1 MGNLIRWLLLPVI
14 SLLITGCDF
23 GLSLGDDGTIRS
35 STNKDIIRGLA
46 GAYETVRESEGE
58 SSARRDLIMR
68 EAVKNNANLDGKFIE
83 YLESNPNY
91 SNVKVSG
98 MSKSSGEGMINVS
111 TVSFDV
117 KNEFSVILRF
127 ITEEATVIGPLR
139 WHKLPVLSEYQIEV
153 NKKTIPFQIDSAMVM
168 FGIINKNKNQF
179 ADFFAKIING
189 KKDRDISYIDLNSGE
204 QMLNNA
210 LEISRK
216 EYNNY
221 WIEFQV
227 NRDYHLSQCVDSI
240 KFYRSASESM
250 SAEQVAQ
257 KECVDEATRI
267 EDCMKKVGA
276 RADFCYF
283 NYSTEPNKNLWVVL
297 SNKKEAVNR
306 YIQSKIDE
314 KDPDIGGLPNTL
326 IPILLIH
333 PARFV
338 SDCIGESRVTSS
350 SSDNE
355 NLIIN
360 RRECNINIV
369 KLNQCFAQEGKN
381 LNDCIGEIF
390 FSEEREGVIPIFG
403 AP

>member
-1 MGNLIRWLLLPVI
+1 MGNLIRWLLLPVM

-23 GLSLGDDGTIRS
+23 GLSFGDDGTIRS

-58 SSARRDLIMR
+58 SSARRDFMQK

-117 KNEFSVILRF
+117 KHEFSVILRF

-168 FGIINKNKNQF
+168 FGIINKNKDQF
-179 ADFFAKIING
+179 ADFFSKTISS
-189 KKDRDISYIDLNSGE
+189 KKDQDISYVDLGSVE
-204 QMLNNA
+204 RLLSNA
-210 LEISRK
+210 FEISRK
-216 EYNNY
+216 EYNKY
-221 WIEFQV
+221 WAEFQV
-227 NRDYHLSQCVDSI
+227 NRDYHLSKCVDEV
-240 KFYRSASESM
+240 KFYRSESGAM

-283 NYSTEPNKNLWVVL
+283 GYSTELNKNLWSDLLDAKEEANKYIQRKIKKKEQETGSL
-297 SNKKEAVNR
+297 SNAA
-306 YIQSKIDE
+306 
-314 KDPDIGGLPNTL
+314 
-326 IPILLIH
+326 IPILLID
-333 PARFV
+333 PAKFFSGCV
-338 SDCIGESRVTSS
+338 GNSS
-350 SSDNE
+350 E
-355 NLIIN
+355 NSIDVIS
-360 RRECNINIV
+360 CNTNVV
-369 KLNQCFAQEGKN
+369 KLNQCFAQEGKT
-381 LNDCIGEIF
+381 LDDCIENVFIF
-390 FSEEREGVIPIFG
+390 DEREGDIPIFG
-403 AP
+403 AL